1 MKAVILDG
9 ARTDEDPLPTIQ
21 KAVLDQLAG
30 RGWTCETFTLR
41 EMGIK
46 SCVGCFGCWIKTPGE
61 CIINDAGRDVA
72 RAMIQSDVVIY
83 LTPVTFGGYS
93 SELKKVLDR
102 SICLNLPFFKRVD
115 GEIHHKPRYD
125 RYPSLLAIGTLPEP
139 DEQSARV
146 FTTLVGRNAVNTHAP
161 AHASAVIMDGASDK
175 TIEGQVMALLD
186 QVEVN

>member
-9 ARTDEDPLPTIQ
+9 ARTDENPLPTIQ

-41 EMGIK
+41 EMGVK
-46 SCVGCFGCWIKTPGE
+46 SCVGCFGCWVQTPGE
-61 CIINDAGRDVA
+61 CIINDVGRDIA
-72 RAMIQSDVVIY
+72 RAMIQSDVVIF

-139 DEQSARV
+139 DDESTRIFNA
-146 FTTLVGRNAVNTHAP
+146 LVGRNAVNMHAP
-161 AHASAVIMDGASDK
+161 AHASAIVLDGAGDNA
-175 TIEGQVMALLD
+175 IERQVTALLD
-186 QVEVN
+186 QVEVS